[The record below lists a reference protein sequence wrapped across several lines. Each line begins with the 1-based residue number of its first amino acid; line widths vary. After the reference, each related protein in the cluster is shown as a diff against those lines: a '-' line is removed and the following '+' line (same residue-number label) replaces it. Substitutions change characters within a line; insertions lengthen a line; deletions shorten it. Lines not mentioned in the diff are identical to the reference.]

1 MGITQKDT
9 YVIGSNAD
17 LSNALL
23 NIDLNRIGGD
33 LTYLE
38 NDGGTLK
45 VSIGS
50 LIESEGSIYAVD
62 TAAETPTGS
71 AVDGAYL
78 FFDASV
84 PGFVWSSTAGTYD
97 ATRGGLYDGSDRRQC
112 RFRLK
117 SSTTWDVLL
126 FPESPDVAIEG
137 NLTVDSDIF
146 GDTIGSH
153 VGPTEGLHVGPTEGL
168 HVGPTEGLHVGT
180 TEGLHVY
187 SFRYD
192 SGNPASYPK
201 TNAEIVTGMDTAYG
215 ATIPRDTIISC
226 VGAVTAN
233 LTEPRYTNIFAF
245 EITGGGVFTYYR
257 SVLEIADV
265 VSVDARILSSVAV
278 IGIDVYF

>member
-153 VGPTEGLHVGPTEGL
+153 VG
-168 HVGPTEGLHVGT
+168 T

-192 SGNPASYPK
+192 SGNPEVYPK

-226 VGAVTAN
+226 GGGVTAN
-233 LTEPRYTNIFAF
+233 LTDPRYTNIFAF
-245 EITGGGVFTYYR
+245 EITGGGVFLYYMFVR
-257 SVLEIADV
+257 AIAGV
-265 VSVDARILSSVAV
+265 VSVDQRLLFSEV

>member
-153 VGPTEGLHVGPTEGL
+153 VGT
-168 HVGPTEGLHVGT
+168 TEGLHVGT

-226 VGAVTAN
+226 GGGVTAN
-233 LTEPRYTNIFAF
+233 LTDPRYTNIFAF

>member
-153 VGPTEGLHVGPTEGL
+153 VG
-168 HVGPTEGLHVGT
+168 T

-192 SGNPASYPK
+192 SGNPASDPK

-226 VGAVTAN
+226 GGTVTAN
-233 LTEPRYTNIFAF
+233 LTDPEYTNIFAF
-245 EITGGGVFTYYR
+245 EITGGGVFLYYR
-257 SVLEIADV
+257 FVRAIAGV
-265 VSVDARILSSVAV
+265 VSVDQRLFSSEV

>member
-153 VGPTEGLHVGPTEGL
+153 VGTTEGLHVGPTEGL
-168 HVGPTEGLHVGT
+168 HVGTTEGLHVGT

-192 SGNPASYPK
+192 SGNPAADPK

-226 VGAVTAN
+226 GGGVTAN

-245 EITGGGVFTYYR
+245 EITGGGVFLYYR
-257 SVLEIADV
+257 FVRAIAGV
-265 VSVDARILSSVAV
+265 VSVDQRLFSSEV